1 MLHDPSF
8 WVAAA
13 FFIFLALT
21 LKPCVRKIKF
31 SLEDYRAQLL
41 SELEEAKQLKEKA
54 ALALEK
60 AQLQAMER
68 AETEKEILKNTDH
81 HLKHAQRH
89 FEEARAHL
97 RKDAEKETAY
107 HREVVA
113 LRIQKEVRALVLSR
127 LVEQT
132 SQLCMKEPLGMPEG
146 FFQAV
151 QTLPLPVSPS
161 A

>member
-13 FFIFLALT
+13 FFIFLAFA
-21 LKPCVRKIKF
+21 LKPCVFKIKL

-41 SELEEAKQLKEKA
+41 GELEEAQLLKEQA
-54 ALALEK
+54 RVAFEK
-60 AQLQAMER
+60 AQIRALER

-81 HLKHAQRH
+81 HLKHAQKH

-107 HREVVA
+107 YREVVA
-113 LRIQKEVRALVLSR
+113 LRIQKEVRSLVLCR

-132 SQLCMKEPLGMPEG
+132 GQLFVKEPLGMPEG

-151 QTLPLPVSPS
+151 QTLPLSGSPS